1 MSKKYKTT
9 FYMSLA
15 PKLESFLKEQ
25 LPKNCKTTIYSDP
38 LNKENLE
45 ENTEILGVFTDSKIN
60 SDIFSALPNLKLIVV
75 LATGFDNVELEQAK
89 QKDIPVC
96 NVPKY
101 GNDTV
106 SEYTISLIISL
117 LRKIPEAID
126 SVRSGEFTYR
136 GLRGTELY
144 EKTVGVI
151 GTGDI
156 GEKVVKKLSNFG
168 VDFLAFD
175 PYKKEELEEKYDL
188 KYCDKQ
194 KVVENSD
201 IITLHCPLM
210 EKTKYT
216 IDEKELSQ
224 MKETAFL
231 INTARGALIRS
242 EALLKALQDGEIAG
256 AALDVM
262 EEENIL
268 SDPKTLYQKNFNQE
282 DIEKTLYSE
291 FIIDHPNTIVTPH
304 NAFNSEGAVKRIITT
319 TSENIHKFLN
329 GETQN
334 NILQ

>member
-1 MSKKYKTT
+1 
-9 FYMSLA
+9 MSLA

-60 SDIFSALPNLKLIVV
+60 SDIFSALHNLKLIVV
-75 LATGFDNVELEQAK
+75 LATGFDNVELEPTK

-106 SEYTISLIISL
+106 SEYTIGLIISL

-144 EKTVGVI
+144 KKTVGVI

-156 GEKVVKKLSNFG
+156 GERVIKKLSNFG

-175 PYKKEELEEKYDL
+175 PYKKEKLEEKYDL

-291 FIIDHPNTIVTPH
+291 LIIDHPNTIVTPH
-304 NAFNSEGAVKRIITT
+304 NAF
-319 TSENIHKFLN
+319 
-329 GETQN
+329 
-334 NILQ
+334 

>member
-1 MSKKYKTT
+1 MSKEYKTS

-15 PKLESFLKEQ
+15 PKLKSFLKEQ
-25 LPKNCKTTIYSDP
+25 LPKNCDTTIYSDT
-38 LNKENLE
+38 LSKENLE
-45 ENTEILGVFTDSKIN
+45 EDTEILGVFTDSKVN
-60 SDIFSALPNLKLIVV
+60 SDIFSALPDLKLIVV
-75 LATGFDNVELEQAK
+75 LATGFDNIELEQAK
-89 QKDIPVC
+89 QRDIPVC

-106 SEYTISLIISL
+106 SEYTIGLMISL
-117 LRKIPEAID
+117 LRKIPEAIE

-144 EKTVGVI
+144 EKTVGII

-156 GEKVVKKLSNFG
+156 GEKVIKKLSNFG

-175 PYKKEELEEKYDL
+175 PYKKEGLEEKYNL
-188 KYCDKQ
+188 EYCDKQ
-194 KVVENSD
+194 EVIKNSD

-210 EKTKYT
+210 EETKYT

-231 INTARGALIRS
+231 VNTARGALIRS

-268 SDPKTLYQKNFNQE
+268 SDPKTLYQKNFDHE

-291 FIIDHPNTIVTPH
+291 LIIDHSNTIVTPH
-304 NAFNSEGAVKRIITT
+304 NAFNSEEAVKRIITT
-319 TSENIHKFLN
+319 TSKNIDKFIN
-329 GETQN
+329 GKTQN
-334 NILQ
+334 NVLR